1 MPEYDVQMNLDS
13 LIKVLKSKDSI
24 LNIDKQLYNQLDK
37 LRGFRNRVHLQR
49 LNSEKDHDY
58 NAFSDIILKN
68 IKEILYNILTCKTIT
83 DYPETFEFLNS

>member
-13 LIKVLKSKDSI
+13 LIKVLKSKDNI
-24 LNIDKQLYNQLDK
+24 LNIDKQLYNELDK
-37 LRGFRNRVHLQR
+37 LRDFRNRVHLQR
-49 LNSEKDHDY
+49 LNSEIDHDY

-83 DYPETFEFLNS
+83 DHPETFEFLNS